1 MGWINNQ
8 RIGKFEDNSYTSGQI
23 GVISGRG
30 EGDAVAVYFD
40 DVVVKEKS
48 E

>member
-1 MGWINNQ
+1 M
-8 RIGKFEDNSYTSGQI
+8 FEDESYRSGQI

-30 EGDAVAVYFD
+30 DGDAVAVYFD